1 MASFGKSIVQV
12 HLWVLF
18 IFVIFKC
25 IFDFN
30 TLKMHNYSIF
40 FVIFF
45 SVYFLT
51 YLFSQNLMLT
61 KDEMICGKQNERLA
75 FYATVFPYV
84 FIYMLGMMIIYL
96 FPGWLR
102 SFSNTFGLSVVRMCG
117 YDGTVQEIFKR
128 PKEGP
133 PSGSTSTSTG
143 KTDMQILDQLYNNPD
158 TFINELDLQEVRFE
172 SGDGD
177 GPESIKWDTLDNL
190 KSIGIQTPIDEEK
203 KRELIGYM
211 NIKDSVATYIWVGI
225 LSTLTILVS
234 QNRLLAENCTS
245 NIENTTEFQN
255 YLATQLK

>member
-1 MASFGKSIVQV
+1 
-12 HLWVLF
+12 
-18 IFVIFKC
+18 
-25 IFDFN
+25 
-30 TLKMHNYSIF
+30 
-40 FVIFF
+40 
-45 SVYFLT
+45 
-51 YLFSQNLMLT
+51 MLT